1 MFSTIRRVGKVG
13 RRNANANAKLARMW
27 KKLGINAC
35 EHCGYTFA
43 LTNAHR
49 HKRIWYRAYPEL
61 LADYKQVIRL
71 CVTCHEHIEYN
82 AKLTEQLFN
91 ALRGAEE
98 LHE

>member
-1 MFSTIRRVGKVG
+1 MFSTIRKIGKIG
-13 RRNANANAKLARMW
+13 RRNANANARLARLW

-35 EHCGYTFA
+35 EHCGSSYR

-61 LADYKQVIRL
+61 LGEYNQVLRL
-71 CVTCHEHIEYN
+71 CISCHEHIEYN

-91 ALRGAEE
+91 ALRGPEV
-98 LHE
+98 LQ